1 MPETTPKT
9 SKHPPKTDAHDDRFE
24 RIWSVVAGIPPGS
37 VLNYGEVA
45 RLAGLKGRA
54 RLVGRALG
62 RAPKKMAL
70 PWHRVVNA
78 RGMLSFKP
86 GSRPHELQ
94 LQRLQDEGVK
104 FIDGKIDLDRYGPEH
119 AIDRMLWGP
128 PGDPTD

>member
-1 MPETTPKT
+1 VPETTPKT
-9 SKHPPKTDAHDDRFE
+9 NKHRPTTDPSDDRFE

-62 RAPKKMAL
+62 RAPKQMAL

-78 RGMLSFKP
+78 QGMISFKP
-86 GSRPHELQ
+86 GSGPHSMQLKLLQ
-94 LQRLQDEGVK
+94 AEGVK
-104 FIDGKIDLDRYGPEH
+104 FIDGKIDLDQYSPEH